1 MPARSTK
8 PVLIIGGSGVVGAQA
23 AKALRRLHPELPIS
37 IGGRNLAKAEAV
49 AREIGHANAVAID
62 LSRSDLGQPAG
73 KTYSAIAMFLK
84 DDTMHSLD
92 YAQANG
98 LPYLSVSSA
107 SFEIGPEVA
116 WFIRRPASAPILM
129 ASNWL
134 AGVATFATL
143 RFAAAFET
151 LETIEISL
159 VLDEKDMGGPAAY
172 VDYERI
178 TQAAASAQILKNG
191 QWMWATGDDAAR
203 RFKDSGGAE
212 QQGQAYAPLDM
223 LSLGAATDAHS
234 IRVDLAV
241 GESASRRRGEPFS
254 TEIIVEMSGLL
265 KRSGQP
271 GRTRHVLVHPGGQAP
286 VTAVGVALG
295 IERLLGLA
303 GGAAVP
309 PGLYLPDV
317 LIEPGYALRR
327 LQEAGLQ
334 VVEGGLA

>member
-1 MPARSTK
+1 MPTRSTE

-23 AKALRRLHPELPIS
+23 AKALRRLHPGLPIS
-37 IGGRNLAKAEAV
+37 IGGRDLAKAEAV
-49 AREIGHANAVAID
+49 AREIGHADAVAVD
-62 LSRSDLGQPAG
+62 LARADLGQPAG
-73 KTYSAIAMFLK
+73 KRYSAVAMFLK

-92 YAQANG
+92 YAQAHG

-116 WFIRRPASAPILM
+116 WFIRKPSSAPILM

-143 RFAAAFET
+143 RFAAAFERV
-151 LETIEISL
+151 ETIEISL

-178 TQAAASAQILKNG
+178 TKAAASAQILKNG
-191 QWMWATGDDAAR
+191 HWMWATGDDAAR
-203 RFKDSGGAE
+203 RFKDSGGVD
-212 QQGQAYAPLDM
+212 QQGQAYAPLDV
-223 LSLGAATDAHS
+223 LSLGAATDARS

-241 GESASRRRGEPFS
+241 GESAARRRGEPFS
-254 TEIIVEMSGLL
+254 TEIIIEMTGLL
-265 KRSGQP
+265 KSKGEP

-303 GGAAVP
+303 GGTAVA

-317 LIEPGYALRR
+317 LIEPDYALRR

-334 VVEGGLA
+334 IVEGELA

>member
-1 MPARSTK
+1 MSANAIE

-23 AKALRRLHPELPIS
+23 AQALRRLHPTLPIA
-37 IGGRNLAKAEAV
+37 IGGRDLAKAEAV
-49 AREIGHANAVAID
+49 ARRLGSADAVAID
-62 LSRSDLGQPAG
+62 LTRADLGQPENKA
-73 KTYSAIAMFLK
+73 YSAVAMFLK
-84 DDTMHSLD
+84 DDTLHSLD
-92 YAQANG
+92 YAQAKG

-116 WFIRRPASAPILM
+116 WFIRKPASAPVLM

-134 AGVATFATL
+134 AGAATFATL
-143 RFAAAFET
+143 QFAAGFDAV
-151 LETIEISL
+151 ETIEISL

-172 VDYERI
+172 VDFDRI
-178 TQAAASAQILKNG
+178 TKAAASAQILKDG
-191 QWMWATGDDAAR
+191 HWMWATGDDAAR
-203 RFKDSGGAE
+203 RFEDSGGAL
-212 QQGQAYAPLDM
+212 QQGQAYAPLDV

-241 GESASRRRGEPFS
+241 GESASRRRGEHFS
-254 TEIIVEMSGLL
+254 TEMIIELTGRL
-265 KRSGQP
+265 KNGRP
-271 GRTRHVLVHPGGQAP
+271 GRRRHVLVHPGGQAP

-317 LIEPGYALRR
+317 LIEPGYALQR
-327 LQEAGLQ
+327 LQEFGLQ
-334 VVEGGLA
+334 VQGGQA